1 MAINKVVKNAAEA
14 IQGIDNDMT
23 LMFGG
28 FGLCGIPENTIAA
41 LVKSNIKGLTCI
53 SNNAGV
59 DDFGLGLLLQKK
71 QIKNLTWVKMMNLK
85 DKCLAEN

>member
-1 MAINKVVKNAAEA
+1 MIDKRVKNVQEA
-14 IQGIDNDMT
+14 IAGIQSGMT
-23 LMFGG
+23 LMLGG

-41 LVKSNIKGLTCI
+41 LVESGVTDLTCI

-71 QIKNLTWVKMMNLK
+71 QILVSL
-85 DKCLAEN
+85 DLI